1 MRMIP
6 DQVSAGT
13 KSNAEKEL
21 FRRLKLVEDSDWSFA
36 LHSLNLAEH
45 VWKRVGEIDFLVV
58 GPRGIYVLEVKGG
71 GVSCERGI
79 WRFTD
84 RAGHSRR
91 KHESPFSQARTAMFS
106 LQKRLEESMPRGVLS
121 GATFGYAVVFP
132 DCDFTL
138 ESVEWSPEMVIDRGQ
153 LDRKD
158 GVRRSLGRLASYWCG
173 KPGSRKSLLGEA
185 KIAEILGMLRPDFD
199 VVPSLQHVADVADAE
214 LARLTAN
221 QFRALDAHE
230 RNPRIVFEGGAG
242 TGKTLLAAEICRRE
256 HARGY
261 RTLFTC
267 RSGVMA
273 GFVASQPG
281 MDGVDVIPFRRIP
294 SAEAGRY
301 DAVVVDE
308 AQDLLNFDD
317 LAILDRI
324 LTRGLED
331 GRWFI
336 LLDSNNQRGLVG
348 IFDQEAMDYLQSFRP
363 ADLILNDN
371 CRNTREIVLRT
382 QAMTGADVGVSTAGT
397 GPDVE
402 CIFEATPELRAA
414 AVDRQLE
421 ALVEAGVEPAEI
433 VLLSP
438 LSLHEST
445 YGRLPAR
452 WRQRIDVL
460 NLRGLQRRP
469 RSRFGFAM
477 IADFKGLESRFILLA
492 DIGMKEHELDLP
504 ALYVG
509 MTRAR
514 IGLWIVLDESIRGKL
529 PAMLD
534 ERVKG

>member
-6 DQVSAGT
+6 DEVSSGT
-13 KSNAEKEL
+13 KSDAEKEL
-21 FRRLKLVEDSDWSFA
+21 FGRLRLIEDSDWSLA

-45 VWKRVGEIDFLVV
+45 VWKRVGEIDFLLV

-84 RAGHSRR
+84 RAGRSRR
-91 KHESPFSQARTAMFS
+91 KRESPFEQARTAMFS
-106 LQKRLEESMPRGVLS
+106 LQKRLEQSMPRGVL
-121 GATFGYAVVFP
+121 AQVTFGYAVVFP

-138 ESVEWSPEMVIDRGQ
+138 ESVEWSPEMVIDRRQ

-158 GVRRSLGRLASYWCG
+158 GVRRSLGRLAWYWRG
-173 KPGSRKSLLGEA
+173 KPGSRHGLLGEA
-185 KIAEILGMLRPDFD
+185 EITQILDLLRPDFD
-199 VVPSLQHVADVADAE
+199 VVPSLLHVAKAADAE

-242 TGKTLLAAEICRRE
+242 TGKTLLAAEMCRRE
-256 HARGY
+256 KAKGNRI
-261 RTLFTC
+261 LFTC

-281 MDGVDVIPFRRIP
+281 MSEVDVIPFRRIP
-294 SAEAGRY
+294 SPATDQY

-308 AQDLLNFDD
+308 AQDILNFED
-317 LAILDRI
+317 LAVLDRI
-324 LTRGLED
+324 LAGGLED

-336 LLDSNNQRGLVG
+336 FLDSNNQRGLVG
-348 IFDQEAMDYLQSFRP
+348 LFDEEAMDYLQSFRP
-363 ADLILNDN
+363 ADLILSDN
-371 CRNTREIVLRT
+371 CRNTREIVSRT

-397 GPDVE
+397 GPDVGVL
-402 CIFEATPELRAA
+402 FGATPELRAA
-414 AVDRQLE
+414 AVARELE
-421 ALVEAGVEPAEI
+421 ALVEVGVEPGEI

-438 LSLHEST
+438 VPLGEST

-460 NLRGLQRRP
+460 DLRGLQVRP
-469 RSRFGFAM
+469 RSRFGFAT
-477 IADFKGLESRFILLA
+477 IADFKGLESRFVLLA
-492 DIGMKEHELDLP
+492 DIGMKDHGPDLP

-514 IGLWIVLDESIRGKL
+514 VGLWIVLDESFRGKV
-529 PAMLD
+529 PATFA
-534 ERVKG
+534 ERDKG

>member
-13 KSNAEKEL
+13 KSDAEKEL
-21 FRRLKLVEDSDWSFA
+21 FRRLKLVEGSDWSFA

-45 VWKRVGEIDFLVV
+45 VWKRVGEIDFLIV
-58 GPRGIYVLEVKGG
+58 GPHGIYVLEVKGG

-84 RAGHSRR
+84 RVGRSRR
-91 KHESPFSQARTAMFS
+91 KRESPFSQARTAMFS
-106 LQKRLEESMPRGVLS
+106 LQKRLEESMPRGILS
-121 GATFGYAVVFP
+121 RATFGYAVVFP

-138 ESVEWSPEMVIDRGQ
+138 ESVEWSPEMVMDRRQ

-158 GVRRSLGRLASYWCG
+158 GVRRSLGRLASYWRG
-173 KPGSRKSLLGEA
+173 KPGSRNGLLGEA
-185 KIAEILGMLRPDFD
+185 EIAEILSLLRPDFD
-199 VVPSLQHVADVADAE
+199 VVPSLQHLADMADAE

-256 HARGY
+256 RARGS

-267 RSGVMA
+267 RSGIMT

-281 MDGVDVIPFRRIP
+281 MDGVEVIPFRRIP
-294 SAEAGRY
+294 SAEADCY
-301 DAVVVDE
+301 DCVVVDE
-308 AQDLLNFDD
+308 AQDVLNFDD

-324 LTRGLED
+324 LTGGLED

-348 IFDQEAMDYLQSFRP
+348 TFDQEAMDYIRSFRP

-371 CRNTREIVLRT
+371 CRNTREIVSRT
-382 QAMTGADVGVSTAGT
+382 QAMTGADVGISTAGT

-402 CIFEATPELRAA
+402 VIFAATPELRAA

-421 ALVEAGVEPAEI
+421 ALVGTGVEAAEI

-438 LSLHEST
+438 LPFQEST
-445 YGRLPAR
+445 YERLPTR
-452 WRQRIDVL
+452 WRQRIDIL
-460 NLRGLQRRP
+460 DLRGLQVRP
-469 RSRFGFAM
+469 RSRFGFAT

-492 DIGMKEHELDLP
+492 DIGTKERELDLP

-514 IGLWIVLDESIRGKL
+514 IGLWIVLDEGFRGKL
-529 PAMLD
+529 PATPN